1 MTYAI
6 QKHQKK
12 IGINLKKKLSN
23 THTCVRVRVK
33 QFHWTG
39 DRAREKEVRE
49 RERERN
55 FKRKRMWVRMK
66 NKIHKEKHRW
76 AFSVRDNV
84 WWSTYRLCYAVC
96 VLGSRFVLFTKTE
109 WTRTTIIDEKK
120 IVQWTRAFA
129 RKYQMYNSSTITTFS
144 RLLSSRFLHIS
155 IYVSI
160 YCTSLYMYCLLP
172 VFSGSFSQSL
182 YDLHFL
188 DLLFVLLF
196 IFFSLFFNSIF
207 VCSPL

>member
-1 MTYAI
+1 MRCCWWLNIVNGRRCAAI
-6 QKHQKK
+6 SV
-12 IGINLKKKLSN
+12 LKKTDLSKLKLVGRRDGSIHDHSRWIRPIYRHQFTIQFCPSLLFALRN
-23 THTCVRVRVK
+23 FCLSKCGSDDLRYPETSKKNWNKFKEKTLKHTHMRAC
-33 QFHWTG
+33 
-39 DRAREKEVRE
+39 ARETISLNWRQSKREGGE

-120 IVQWTRAFA
+120 NRT
-129 RKYQMYNSSTITTFS
+129 MNP
-144 RLLSSRFLHIS
+144 
-155 IYVSI
+155 
-160 YCTSLYMYCLLP
+160 C
-172 VFSGSFSQSL
+172 
-182 YDLHFL
+182 
-188 DLLFVLLF
+188 
-196 IFFSLFFNSIF
+196 
-207 VCSPL
+207 VCAQIPNV